1 VKSPFLIFALKCSII
16 LYFTTCTGIN
26 EFTTAVSATP
36 NVTKGVW
43 KVSLCKEDNIDPSTD
58 MTEYSLLFKPD
69 GTFVVTGNEVETTGN
84 WSEDEISNKM
94 KITLETSDP
103 CLKKLNNNWTVSNV
117 SKTSI
122 TLLNNNNKNTDS
134 RLHLASL

>member
-1 VKSPFLIFALKCSII
+1 MKSPLLIFALKCSII
-16 LYFTTCTGIN
+16 LYFTTCTGID

-43 KVSLCKEDNIDPSTD
+43 KVSLCKEENIDQSAD
-58 MTEYSLLFKPD
+58 ITEYSLLFKPD
-69 GTFVVTGNEVETTGN
+69 GTIVVNGNDVEITGN

-94 KITLETSDP
+94 KITLETNDP

-117 SKTSI
+117 SKTNI

>member
-1 VKSPFLIFALKCSII
+1 MKSPLLIFALKCSAI

-26 EFTTAVSATP
+26 EFATAVSATP

-43 KVSLCKEDNIDPSTD
+43 KVSLCKDANTDLSTELS
-58 MTEYSLLFKPD
+58 EYSLLFKPD
-69 GTFVVTGNEVETTGN
+69 GTIVVKGNEAETTGN

-103 CLKKLNNNWTVSNV
+103 CLKN
-117 SKTSI
+117 
-122 TLLNNNNKNTDS
+122 
-134 RLHLASL
+134 

>member
-1 VKSPFLIFALKCSII
+1 MKSPLLIFALKCSAI

-26 EFTTAVSATP
+26 EFATAVSATP

-43 KVSLCKEDNIDPSTD
+43 KVSLCKDANTDLSTD
-58 MTEYSLLFKPD
+58 LSEYSLLFKPD
-69 GTFVVTGNEVETTGN
+69 GTIVVKGNEAETTGN

-103 CLKKLNNNWTVSNV
+103 CLKKLNNNWTVSKV

-122 TLLNNNNKNTDS
+122 TLQNNNTDES
-134 RLHLASL
+134 RLQLASL